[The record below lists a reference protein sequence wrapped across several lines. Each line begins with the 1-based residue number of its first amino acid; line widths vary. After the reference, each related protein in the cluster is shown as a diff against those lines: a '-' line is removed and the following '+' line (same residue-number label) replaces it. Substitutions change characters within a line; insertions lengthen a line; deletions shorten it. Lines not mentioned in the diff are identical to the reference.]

1 MSSNKKY
8 YIIGGSILA
17 IAAIIGLSKA
27 GVFGDKKKGTEVEIA
42 KVEQRTIVE
51 TVSATGKI
59 QPEIEVKI
67 SSEVSGEIIALPV
80 KEGQNVKKGDLL
92 VRVNPELYTS
102 GLNRSQ
108 AGLSNTKAGLS
119 QADAQFKEAKASY
132 ERSKK
137 LFEKGIISRSEWDKS
152 IAAYEGAQAAK
163 QAAYYSVQSASAT
176 VNESKENLGK
186 TAIYA
191 PVSGT
196 ISRLDV
202 ELGERVLGT
211 QQMAGTELMRV
222 ADLNNMEVEVD
233 VNENDIVK
241 IEIGDEAKVE
251 VDAYLRKEFKGIVT
265 SISNSAS
272 TALSAD
278 QVTNFKVKVRI
289 LKESYADIMKGKPA
303 NFSPFRPGMTATV
316 DIFTTRKENV
326 VSVPISAVVMRTD
339 TTATRNAYAE
349 VAEGEENSTPEVK
362 NEKRFECV
370 FVKVGNKVKLKIIT
384 TGIQD
389 DTYIEVLSGLKKG
402 EEIVTGPYTVVTK
415 ELNPGDEVFVKSKD
429 EIEAEKKKEIE
440 ASKKKSGN
448 AKVS

>member
-1 MSSNKKY
+1 M
-8 YIIGGSILA
+8 
-17 IAAIIGLSKA
+17 
-27 GVFGDKKKGTEVEIA
+27 F
-42 KVEQRTIVE
+42 E

-152 IAAYEGAQAAK
+152 VAVYEGAMASK

-191 PVSGT
+191 PVNGT
-196 ISRLDV
+196 ISKLDV

-251 VDAYLRKEFKGIVT
+251 VDAYLKKEF
-265 SISNSAS
+265 
-272 TALSAD
+272 
-278 QVTNFKVKVRI
+278 Q
-289 LKESYADIMKGKPA
+289 
-303 NFSPFRPGMTATV
+303 
-316 DIFTTRKENV
+316 
-326 VSVPISAVVMRTD
+326 
-339 TTATRNAYAE
+339 RNC
-349 VAEGEENSTPEVK
+349 N
-362 NEKRFECV
+362 
-370 FVKVGNKVKLKIIT
+370 
-384 TGIQD
+384 Q
-389 DTYIEVLSGLKKG
+389 YI
-402 EEIVTGPYTVVTK
+402 
-415 ELNPGDEVFVKSKD
+415 
-429 EIEAEKKKEIE
+429 
-440 ASKKKSGN
+440 
-448 AKVS
+448 